1 VFRITLGKKMMDCS
15 PLTALSPLDGR
26 YAEKLADLRPLLSEY
41 GLMRFRLM
49 VEVAWLKTLA
59 KTPQIQEV
67 PALSETAILHIDALV
82 ENFHE
87 SDAHRIKNIEKT
99 TQHDV
104 KAIEYFLK
112 EKIQTD
118 KTLKT
123 ITEFVHFACTSEDI
137 NNLSYALMLKTARQQ
152 FILPLLDTVMT
163 EITDLA
169 HRYADLPMLARTHG
183 QPATPTTMG
192 KECANVAA
200 RLQRQI
206 QKFQDITL
214 LGKINGA
221 TGNFNAHF
229 VAYPEVDWEGLAER
243 FVTDLGLTWNPYTT
257 QIEPH
262 DYIAELCHGLIRIN
276 TVLIDFNRD
285 LWGYISL
292 TYFKQKTV
300 EGEVG
305 SSTMPHKVNP
315 IHFENAE
322 GNLGLSNAIL
332 EFLARQLPLSRW
344 QRDLV
349 DSTLL
354 RNVGVA
360 IAHALLAYQ
369 SMLTG
374 FKKLEANPQAMQQ
387 DLQAN
392 WEVLA
397 EPIQTVMRRYGIE
410 NPYEQLKTLTRGKRI
425 DQASLQN
432 FIQTLDLPATV
443 KQALCA
449 LTPAD
454 YLGNAAEMA
463 RRV

>member
-1 VFRITLGKKMMDCS
+1 MMDFS
-15 PLTALSPLDGR
+15 LLTAISPLDGR

-49 VEVAWLKTLA
+49 VEVAWLQALA
-59 KTPQIQEV
+59 NTPQIQEV
-67 PALSETAILHIDALV
+67 PPLNKDEVNQLDAII
-82 ENFHE
+82 ENFNAD
-87 SDAHRIKNIEKT
+87 DAQRIKNIEKI

-112 EKIQTD
+112 EKIQTHQ
-118 KTLKT
+118 TLST

-137 NNLSYALMLKTARQQ
+137 NNLSYALMLKTARHQ
-152 FILPLLDTVMT
+152 FILPLLNTVLLEM
-163 EITDLA
+163 TDLA
-169 HRYADLPMLARTHG
+169 HRYADLPLLARTHG

-192 KECANVAA
+192 KEFANVAA

-206 QKFQDITL
+206 QKFNAIEL

-221 TGNFNAHF
+221 TGNFNAHLA
-229 VAYPEVDWEGLAER
+229 AYPEVDWETLAEH
-243 FVTDLGLTWNPYTT
+243 FVTNLGLVWNPYTT

-276 TVLIDFNRD
+276 TILVDFNRD

-300 EGEVG
+300 EGEIG

-354 RNVGVA
+354 RNLGVA

-374 FKKLEANPQAMQQ
+374 FKKLEANPAAMQQ
-387 DLQAN
+387 DLQTN

-410 NPYEQLKTLTRGKRI
+410 NPYEQLKALTRGKRI
-425 DQASLQN
+425 DQESLQN
-432 FIQTLDLPATV
+432 FIQTLDLPTAV

-454 YLGNAAEMA
+454 YIGNAAEMA
-463 RRV
+463 RRFS